1 MTYEERMLTFCANI
15 RYLRNH
21 HGLSK
26 QKMAHILGVGVKTLN
41 ALEADVVP
49 RRLGCS
55 ELVRAAEFF
64 GISTDA
70 LFRPMEK

>member
-1 MTYEERMLTFCANI
+1 MTYEERMLAFCANI
-15 RYLRNH
+15 RHLRNRC
-21 HGLSK
+21 GLSK

-49 RRLGCS
+49 RRLGGS
-55 ELVRAAEFF
+55 ALIRAADFF